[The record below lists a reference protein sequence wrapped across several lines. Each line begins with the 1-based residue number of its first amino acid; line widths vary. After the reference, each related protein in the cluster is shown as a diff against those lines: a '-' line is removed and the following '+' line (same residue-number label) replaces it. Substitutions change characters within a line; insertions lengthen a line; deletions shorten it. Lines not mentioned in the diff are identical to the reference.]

1 MRSWRVF
8 AAVGTVVALVVT
20 FYLGHALGVC
30 WSDSAP
36 SSYQCPGGGGGCLSG
51 CTFWSPAFL
60 IGPAI
65 GLMVVTIAAIV
76 MRSVAQQRA

>member
-1 MRSWRVF
+1 MRSRRVF
-8 AAVGTVVALVVT
+8 AAVGAGIAVVTT
-20 FYLGHALGVC
+20 FYLGTSLGVC

-51 CTFWSPAFL
+51 CSFWSPALL

-65 GLMVVTIAAIV
+65 ELMVVTIAAIV
-76 MRSVAQQRA
+76 VRSVAQQRA